1 MGFFDSDDTATL
13 KDQLER
19 LSKSVLQMESRVEEK
34 EQKLRARRQERDME
48 AGLTNMTTEER
59 AEYVAQ
65 QEEKEAK
72 LRKQRQKLRE
82 RLLDEERRPANEDMD
97 SNDEENDDEEE
108 EEEENP
114 MQATEDK
121 PNWDAV

>member
-59 AEYVAQ
+59 AAYVAQ
-65 QEEKEAK
+65 QEEKEANLK
-72 LRKQRQKLRE
+72 RQKQSLRKKL
-82 RLLDEERRPANEDMD
+82 LNEEMKQMDKDMD
-97 SNDEENDDEEE
+97 SNDEEDQEEDEED
-108 EEEENP
+108 
-114 MQATEDK
+114 EDQVQVIDEK